1 MTIAILELN
10 DQALLIQTEEGRS
23 HIEPGFARVTPS
35 GIESGDKAW
44 AMAWQNPQDC
54 FNQYWR
60 QLNQLPLPRKQNW
73 ARHHGDIAYAQ
84 IKHMLE
90 SVGSPS
96 NIILAVPG
104 CFNEEQLAL
113 LLGLAQAIPVQV
125 DAVIDS
131 ALAMSLYAQKET
143 LLLDIQLQQSVVSLI
158 SEINGNLVVSEQSI
172 IPDLGILYLYNG
184 VARHISDRLIDD
196 YRYDPLHT
204 SEGEQTIYDQLP
216 AWLKQLG
223 WQNEL
228 SINLPSPRGDLPMRL
243 HRKQVAIIIEQR
255 LESLNNILEK
265 HPNAQITFSH
275 SASLLQ
281 AILPRFAGALVMSQ
295 TSGVDN
301 CLTARREIIA
311 SSETLH
317 KIISLEKAGGKSN
330 NLKPKPRCANHLLYQ
345 NQAWPLDK
353 PLSINLQDGEL
364 ILTNSIDKNAALVV
378 VIKDQSLQIIH
389 QSDTIDTQIPRTC
402 EPGQRFVL
410 AGHKLSF
417 IEVSNA

>member
-23 HIEPGFARVTPS
+23 HIEPGFASVTPS

-131 ALAMSLYAQKET
+131 ALATSLHAQTET
-143 LLLDIQLQQSVVSLI
+143 LLLDMQLQQSVVSLI
-158 SEINGNLVVSEQSI
+158 SETNGNIVVSEQEI
-172 IPDLGILYLYNG
+172 IPDLGIISIYNG
-184 VARHISDRLIDD
+184 VSRHISDRLIDD

-204 SEGEQTIYDQLP
+204 SESEQTIYDHLP
-216 AWLKQLG
+216 AWLRQLG
-223 WQNEL
+223 WQNDL
-228 SINLPSPRGDLPMRL
+228 SINLPSPRGELPIIL
-243 HRKQVAIIIEQR
+243 HRKEVAIIIEER
-255 LESLNNILEK
+255 LASLNGIIEK
-265 HPNAQITFSH
+265 HPNAQITFAH

-281 AILPRFAGALVMSQ
+281 AILPRFSGAAVMSQ
-295 TSGVDN
+295 TNGVDN
-301 CLTARREIIA
+301 CLTAQREIIA
-311 SSETLH
+311 TSETLH
-317 KIISLEKAGGKSN
+317 RITCLEKAGGESKN
-330 NLKPKPRCANHLLYQ
+330 VKPKPPCATHLLYQ
-345 NQAWPLDK
+345 DQAWPLDK
-353 PLSINLQDGEL
+353 PLSISLQDGQL

-378 VIKDQSLQIIH
+378 VIKDQALRIIH
-389 QSDTIDTQIPRTC
+389 QSAAVDTQLPRHC
-402 EPGQRFVL
+402 EPGQRLTL
-410 AGHKLSF
+410 ASHKLRL

>member
-1 MTIAILELN
+1 MI
-10 DQALLIQTEEGRS
+10 
-23 HIEPGFARVTPS
+23 
-35 GIESGDKAW
+35 
-44 AMAWQNPQDC
+44 
-54 FNQYWR
+54 
-60 QLNQLPLPRKQNW
+60 
-73 ARHHGDIAYAQ
+73 
-84 IKHMLE
+84 
-90 SVGSPS
+90 
-96 NIILAVPG
+96 
-104 CFNEEQLAL
+104 
-113 LLGLAQAIPVQV
+113 
-125 DAVIDS
+125 
-131 ALAMSLYAQKET
+131 
-143 LLLDIQLQQSVVSLI
+143 
-158 SEINGNLVVSEQSI
+158 
-172 IPDLGILYLYNG
+172 
-184 VARHISDRLIDD
+184 
-196 YRYDPLHT
+196 
-204 SEGEQTIYDQLP
+204 
-216 AWLKQLG
+216 
-223 WQNEL
+223 
-228 SINLPSPRGDLPMRL
+228 L
-243 HRKQVAIIIEQR
+243 HRKQVALIIEQR
-255 LESLNNILEK
+255 LESLNNIIEK
-265 HPNAQITFSH
+265 HPNTQITLAH

-330 NLKPKPRCANHLLYQ
+330 NLQPKPRCASHLLYQ
-345 NQAWPLDK
+345 NQAWSLDK

>member
-44 AMAWQNPQDC
+44 AMAWQNPQDS

-131 ALAMSLYAQKET
+131 ALATSLHAQTET
-143 LLLDIQLQQSVVSLI
+143 LLLDMQLQQSVVSLI
-158 SEINGNLVVSEQSI
+158 SETNGNIVVSEQEI
-172 IPDLGILYLYNG
+172 IPDLGIISIYNC
-184 VARHISDRLIDD
+184 VSRHISDRLIDD

-204 SEGEQTIYDQLP
+204 SESEQTIYDHLP
-216 AWLKQLG
+216 AWLRQLG
-223 WQNEL
+223 WQNDL
-228 SINLPSPRGDLPMRL
+228 SINLPSPRGELPIIL
-243 HRKQVAIIIEQR
+243 HRKEVAIIIEER
-255 LESLNNILEK
+255 LASLNGIIEK
-265 HPNAQITFSH
+265 HPNAQITFAH

-281 AILPRFAGALVMSQ
+281 VILPRFAGALVMSP

-311 SSETLH
+311 SSATLH

-389 QSDTIDTQIPRTC
+389 QSATIDTQLPRTC
-402 EPGQRFVL
+402 EPGQRLVL